1 MSEQSV
7 DVKHGQQLAP
17 GLIGMSVHTDCVYL
31 QEINRANLPEGAEPQ
46 VSSIKM
52 VLQAIDFGQLIAD
65 IKTGR
70 QGEAETS
77 IRQALAA
84 VQRAGVDFL
93 VVTANTV
100 SAMLDDMPDAVSVPV
115 LDITKAVFAAAREQG
130 LSRLG
135 LLSTSQTAK
144 SGLYQDRA
152 AEFGCSVI
160 TPPPGIAEAID
171 EAIFQRL

>member
-1 MSEQSV
+1 MSEQPV
-7 DVKHGQQLAP
+7 DAKRRQQLVP

-65 IKTGR
+65 VRSGR
-70 QGEAETS
+70 QDEAETS

-100 SAMLDDMPDAVSVPV
+100 SAMLDGMPDAVSVPV
-115 LDITKAVFAAAREQG
+115 WTSPRRSSPRRGNKGCPGWVCSAPRKPQGRASTRTARR
-130 LSRLG
+130 SLG
-135 LLSTSQTAK
+135 ARSSPRRRDCR
-144 SGLYQDRA
+144 GR
-152 AEFGCSVI
+152 
-160 TPPPGIAEAID
+160 
-171 EAIFQRL
+171 R